1 MYDLKEYNNAL
12 KYYKKALENKTKSTY
27 HNQNFK
33 YREVYNNINERIITS
48 LNRDI
53 LRDEIQLYGSSNE
66 LEINSNSTEIIRDIC
81 DCIYYP
87 YFIVEIFRKK

>member
-1 MYDLKEYNNAL
+1 MT
-12 KYYKKALENKTKSTY
+12 YKLIFFNVQSEKQTIEINLCID
-27 HNQNFK
+27 NQI
-33 YREVYNNINERIITS
+33 REVYNNINERIITS

-87 YFIVEIFRKK
+87 YFIVEIFRKG